1 MQNQLEVH
9 KPKQILQVSC
19 INMVGYKRDR
29 NTQNPHTQSHIQTYV
44 PGVEGFWEIKG
55 DAAKQNTRTNTQDA
69 AAEQMPKERPK
80 TESGFHFER
89 HYLLTLK
96 KQKWRRR
103 SSQIQ
108 FSGACN
114 ASNLPEFC

>member
-1 MQNQLEVH
+1 M
-9 KPKQILQVSC
+9 
-19 INMVGYKRDR
+19 
-29 NTQNPHTQSHIQTYV
+29 
-44 PGVEGFWEIKG
+44 
-55 DAAKQNTRTNTQDA
+55 AAKQNTQTSTQDA

-89 HYLLTLK
+89 HYLLTLN

-108 FSGACN
+108 FPRARKLTKGH
-114 ASNLPEFC
+114 EFCKKERRKPDTLERARETREDSEEAALGNR